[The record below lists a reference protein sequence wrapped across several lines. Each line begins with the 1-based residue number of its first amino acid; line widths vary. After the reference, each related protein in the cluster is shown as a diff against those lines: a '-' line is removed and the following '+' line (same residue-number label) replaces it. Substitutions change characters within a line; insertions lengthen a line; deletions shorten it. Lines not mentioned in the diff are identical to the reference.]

1 MVMTSVN
8 VLADALRETGLLRP
22 EQLRQLTD
30 EFAPRYEDLQ
40 DLARHVIKLGWLT
53 VYQAKKLLTG
63 HGAELVVGNFIIL
76 DKIGEGGMGKVYKAR
91 QTRLNRLVAL
101 KVIRPDLL
109 RNDVA
114 LKRFQREARAAAR
127 LAHPNIVRLF
137 DADQAGDRHFL
148 AMEYVRGTDLAG
160 LVHEHGPLSVGRSCA
175 LIRQAALGLQHAHGL
190 GMTHRDIKPSNI
202 LVARPSEGARGEPGV
217 VKILDMGLARMGEA
231 ADKQS
236 ELTALTQ
243 AGTVVGTP
251 DYMSPEQGKNSSNV
265 DARSDLYSLGCTFY
279 FLLAGRP
286 PFPGGSTLEKLLHH
300 QMDAPAH
307 IQLLRPEVPNAVAA
321 VLHKLLAK
329 RPEDRFENGGA
340 LAKALERWCKCGLED
355 SRLGKTVADA
365 KIEPFV
371 QALPV
376 VEELPCDEPAKALE
390 EEADPFAFDDPSPED
405 ASEDARTKP
414 DPEEQVRKRRPLW
427 HFAGIAAGIGLLVG
441 GIVAARIMFAKKES
455 TSSPEA
461 VQAKETDEPRPP
473 AKKEPAGWKHEPEPV
488 DAFLPADTAGVFV
501 LNVPSLAKSPFFKA
515 RLQPLLD
522 PALAAVQLAAKFDP
536 LKSVDRVVVAFP
548 SSGEGMIIVQGRD
561 FLTSDLLNWLT
572 REAKGRRTEER
583 VPGGE
588 THAVYELHF
597 KAGEAPTYLAI
608 LNLSPATVALS
619 ADKTRVVEA
628 LGRADAPAA
637 GKAKAVAD
645 PSIAAAV
652 AKYDPKASALWGC
665 LSTQVRLPGK
675 GTLASEFGVLG
686 ISVGVRVGE
695 GMDFDAYI
703 EAGTP
708 REALSFFHLMQ
719 EVLGKNLGKNADPR
733 VVRLVEMVTK
743 SKAVPPGKFGG
754 RGAAPYALHVHRYLT
769 ADELNE
775 WIKPFLEGK
784 P

>member
-30 EFAPRYEDLQ
+30 EFAPRYEDPQ

-63 HGAELVVGNFIIL
+63 HGDELIVGNFILL
-76 DKIGEGGMGKVYKAR
+76 DKLGEGGMGKVYKAR

-127 LAHPNIVRLF
+127 LSHPNIVRLF

-160 LVHEHGPLSVGRSCA
+160 LVHEHGPLSVGMSCS
-175 LIRQAALGLQHAHGL
+175 LIRQAALGLQHAHGQR
-190 GMTHRDIKPSNI
+190 MTHRDIKPSNL
-202 LVARPSEGARGEPGV
+202 LVARPLKGARGEPGV

-231 ADKQS
+231 ADKHA

-300 QMDAPAH
+300 QMDSPAH

-329 RPEDRFENGGA
+329 RPEDRFQNGGA
-340 LAKALERWCKCGLED
+340 LAKALERWCKCGFED
-355 SRLGKTVADA
+355 NRLGKTVAEA

-371 QALPV
+371 QAPPV
-376 VEELPCDEPAKALE
+376 VEELPNDEPPKAVE
-390 EEADPFAFDDPSPED
+390 QEADPFVFDDPDPED
-405 ASEDARTKP
+405 ASEDARTKREP
-414 DPEEQVRKRRPLW
+414 DEPIRKRRPVWL
-427 HFAGIAAGIGLLVG
+427 FASIAAGIGLLIG
-441 GIVAARIMFAKKES
+441 GIVAARIMFAKNES
-455 TSSPEA
+455 PSSPEV
-461 VQAKETDEPRPP
+461 VQAKEKEESRPP
-473 AKKEPAGWKHEPEPV
+473 ARMEPTGRKNELEPV

-501 LNVPSLAKSPFFKA
+501 LNVPQLTKSPFFKA
-515 RLQPLLD
+515 RLQPLLE
-522 PALAAVQLAAKFDP
+522 PALAAVHLAAKFDP
-536 LKSVDRVVVAFP
+536 LKSVERVVVAFP
-548 SSGEGMIIVQGRD
+548 TAGDGTVIVQGHD
-561 FLTSDLLNWLT
+561 YLTSDLLNWLT
-572 REAKGRRTEER
+572 REGKGRRTEER

-588 THAVYELHF
+588 THAVYELTF
-597 KAGEAPTYLAI
+597 KAGEVPTYLAI
-608 LNLSPATVALS
+608 LNLNPTNVALS
-619 ADKTRVVEA
+619 ADKARVVEA
-628 LGRADAPAA
+628 LGRADALAA

-645 PSIAAAV
+645 PSITAAV
-652 AKYDPKASALWGC
+652 KKYDKTAVLWGC
-665 LSTQVRLPGK
+665 LGTQIRLPGK
-675 GTLASEFGVLG
+675 DSLADEFGVQG
-686 ISVGVRVGE
+686 ISFGVRLTE

-708 REALSFFHLMQ
+708 REALSFFQLMQ

-743 SKAVPPGKFGG
+743 SKAISPGRIGKVAG
-754 RGAAPYALHVHRYLT
+754 PYSLHVRRSLT

-775 WIKPFLEGK
+775 WIKSFLDGK
-784 P
+784 L